1 MTERPTLSKLKGTRS
16 AHRGQMTKLLK
27 KADEN
32 VNVFPQDNIEGALD
46 SLTAIH
52 NLISSKY
59 ENLINLDKQIVEQ
72 TEENSLEA
80 TITESDDYLTDI
92 YEKKHILSRFIER
105 KSRADT
111 SPPTSPAVPAAAS
124 TSSAVTIAA
133 SSTQPNRTINLPKL
147 SLPTFNGD
155 VLKWVSFRDAFY
167 SAVHNNPNL
176 EKIQR
181 FQYLH
186 AQLSDEAAHTIEGL
200 TLTNE
205 NYDHAIDL
213 LEQRYG
219 QKHKVISAYMK
230 ALWDMPKPSSDFNSL
245 RNFYDTLESYIRG
258 LSSLGKSEESY
269 GDLLVPIVMEKLPPN
284 TRKQIAR
291 DHGNNEWNLPELR
304 QAIHNE
310 MDALQAGFSAD
321 IHDRELYT
329 ETPVTAAF
337 YTGSDPVTSRKS
349 IRARPTKSIV
359 CAYCK
364 DAHPSIHCKV
374 VTDYNKCLEIIKR
387 DRLCFNCLG
396 KHKVTDCQS
405 KFSCRA
411 CRRKHHTSLCKG
423 TSTSNDK
430 SSTTPVTQTHVNF
443 TTAANTASHN
453 GPVLLKTAVTEVFAG
468 SETATATILF
478 DEGATRS
485 FVTTYFADKLNA
497 QTDKCEVINLATFG
511 DNGSR
516 ARSFNVSTLSV
527 HTITGKKKNISAL
540 VVPNIS
546 TPTKNLITSSLLEL
560 PHLRNLNLA
569 HPISGSESFE
579 ISILIGADYY
589 WNFVGDHIVRG
600 PGPTAVSS
608 ILGYLLSGSIQGY
621 RPKSVFA
628 NDATILH
635 IATNPSVVN
644 DQLQD
649 YWKLETIG
657 ITDNAQPPV
666 MNTDFEHYRD
676 NHLKIENGRYTAGLP
691 WRQDHPLLPTNFR
704 IAEKRTRAMTR
715 KLPPH
720 LLQTYDGII
729 KNHKARNFIEE
740 VTDDDNLRGPL
751 KPEITRRTPATTAAA
766 IARLRIQNINDI

>member
-1 MTERPTLSKLKGTRS
+1 M
-16 AHRGQMTKLLK
+16 
-27 KADEN
+27 
-32 VNVFPQDNIEGALD
+32 
-46 SLTAIH
+46 
-52 NLISSKY
+52 
-59 ENLINLDKQIVEQ
+59 
-72 TEENSLEA
+72 
-80 TITESDDYLTDI
+80 
-92 YEKKHILSRFIER
+92 
-105 KSRADT
+105 
-111 SPPTSPAVPAAAS
+111 
-124 TSSAVTIAA
+124 
-133 SSTQPNRTINLPKL
+133 
-147 SLPTFNGD
+147 
-155 VLKWVSFRDAFY
+155 
-167 SAVHNNPNL
+167 VHNNPNL

-181 FQYLH
+181 FQHLH

-230 ALWDMPKPSSDFNSL
+230 ALWDMPKPSGDFNSL

-269 GDLLVPIVMEKLPPN
+269 GDLLVPIVMKKLPPN

-321 IHDRELYT
+321 LHDRELYT

-349 IRARPTKSIV
+349 IRARLTKSIV

-374 VTDYNKCLEIIKR
+374 VTDYNKRLEIIKR
-387 DRLCFNCLG
+387 DRLCFNCL
-396 KHKVTDCQS
+396 VS
-405 KFSCRA
+405 
-411 CRRKHHTSLCKG
+411 
-423 TSTSNDK
+423 
-430 SSTTPVTQTHVNF
+430 
-443 TTAANTASHN
+443 
-453 GPVLLKTAVTEVFAG
+453 AG
-468 SETATATILF
+468 GETATATILF

-485 FVTTYFADKLNA
+485 FVTTNFADKLNA

-560 PHLRNLNLA
+560 PYLRNLNLA

-589 WNFVGDHIVRG
+589 WDFVGDHIVRG

-608 ILGYLLSGSIQGY
+608 ILGYLLSGPIQGY
-621 RPKSVFA
+621 RPKSVFP

-635 IATNPSVVN
+635 TTTNPSVVN
-644 DQLQD
+644 DQLQA

-657 ITDNAQPPV
+657 ITDNAHPPV

-676 NHLKIENGRYTAGLP
+676 NHLKIKNERYTAGLP
-691 WRQDHPLLPTNFR
+691 WRQDHPPLPTNFR
-704 IAEKRTRAMTR
+704 IAKKSTRAMTR
-715 KLPPH
+715 KLPPN
-720 LLQTYDGII
+720 LLKTYDGII
-729 KNHKARNFIEE
+729 KTRKCGISLKKLLTTMTNADHWNRNYPPY
-740 VTDDDNLRGPL
+740 TS
-751 KPEITRRTPATTAAA
+751 
-766 IARLRIQNINDI
+766 